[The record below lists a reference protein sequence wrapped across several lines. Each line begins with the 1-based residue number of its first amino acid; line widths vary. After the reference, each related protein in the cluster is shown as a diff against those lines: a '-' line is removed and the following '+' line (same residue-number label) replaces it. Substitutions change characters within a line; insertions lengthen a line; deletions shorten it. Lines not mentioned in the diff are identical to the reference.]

1 MFQVRVTQTDA
12 KARLDV
18 KDPFLRLKTQDV
30 AVKISGEEPKLE
42 IHSPAAELSIDSYPS
57 NRARGIKN
65 NIDFDR
71 DNAAKGMQAVQ
82 AAIAKFAQDGA
93 RLAKIENGGN
103 PLKQLAQEAMTERPL
118 SISIGYVPDPTVRVV
133 THEAQIQVTSGALNI
148 RFDGGTVDGEL
159 DKGTVSATMLQYPE
173 VNFQFVGQNLDVAS

>member
-18 KDPFLRLKTQDV
+18 KDPFLNLKTEEV
-30 AVKISGEEPKLE
+30 AVKLSGSEAKLE

-57 NRARGIKN
+57 NKARGMKN

-71 DNAAKGMQAVQ
+71 DNAAKGMQAIQ

-103 PLKQLAQEAMTERPL
+103 PLKQLAKEALNEPPL

-133 THEAQIQVTSGALNI
+133 THEAEIRVTRGPLSI
-148 RFDGGTVDGEL
+148 RFDGGTVSGQLEE
-159 DKGTVSATMLQYPE
+159 GTVSATMLQYPD
-173 VNFQFVGQNLDVAS
+173 VKFRFVGGNVDVAS

>member
-18 KDPFLRLKTQDV
+18 KDPFLRLKTQDI
-30 AVKISGEEPKLE
+30 AVKISGDEAKLE

-57 NRARGIKN
+57 NRARGMKN
-65 NIDFDR
+65 NVDFDR
-71 DNAAKGMQAVQ
+71 DNAAKGVQAVQ

-93 RLAKIENGGN
+93 RLAKIEKGGN
-103 PLKQLAQEAMTERPL
+103 PLKQLAQEAMTEKPL

-133 THEAQIQVTSGALNI
+133 THEAQIRVTHGALNI
-148 RFDGGTVDGEL
+148 RFDGGTVSGQFEQ
-159 DKGTVSATMLQYPE
+159 GTVGATMLQYPK
-173 VNFQFVGQNLDVAS
+173 VDFRFVGGNVDVAS